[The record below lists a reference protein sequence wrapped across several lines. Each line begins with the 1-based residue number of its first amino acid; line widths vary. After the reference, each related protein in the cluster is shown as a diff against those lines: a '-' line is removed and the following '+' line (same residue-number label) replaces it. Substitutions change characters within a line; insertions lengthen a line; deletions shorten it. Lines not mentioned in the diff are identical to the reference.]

1 LADLPLAGT
10 ALRLHLRVRRFFCR
24 TPQCPRWIFSER
36 LPHLARPHAQRTLRL
51 AATQQQL
58 GLALGGQ
65 PGATLAQFL
74 AMPVSP
80 RTLLRLV
87 RQLVLVEPPAPPRV
101 LGVDDFVRPVPS
113 KQARPLE
120 DEGLNINKGVAMF
133 R

>member
-1 LADLPLAGT
+1 
-10 ALRLHLRVRRFFCR
+10 
-24 TPQCPRWIFSER
+24 
-36 LPHLARPHAQRTLRL
+36 
-51 AATQQQL
+51 
-58 GLALGGQ
+58 
-65 PGATLAQFL
+65 
-74 AMPVSP
+74 MPVSP